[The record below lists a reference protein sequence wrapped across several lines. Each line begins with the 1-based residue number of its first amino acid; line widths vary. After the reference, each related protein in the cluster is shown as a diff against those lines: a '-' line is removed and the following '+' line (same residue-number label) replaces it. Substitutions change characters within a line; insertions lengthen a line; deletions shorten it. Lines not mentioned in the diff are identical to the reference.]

1 MKPSARS
8 LAARTL
14 AAALGVSALAMVS
27 GALGAGLAS
36 QRAAAPSSVAVID
49 IDRLSM
55 DLEEFKVPA
64 EQFRAKQAAWGEEI
78 RALQA
83 KMAAV
88 DAELDLVPE
97 TEIDA
102 RISKVIQR
110 STLDSEIKTKGQ
122 LFQQAS
128 DIEQSKLFK
137 QMFDRI
143 ADGAARLARRDGID
157 LVLVDDRI
165 FTIPVNNRAAQ
176 SAALESKKVLYASE
190 PVDLTDELLTMLNN
204 EFGAGKR

>member
-1 MKPSARS
+1 MKLPSRS
-8 LAARTL
+8 LTPRTL
-14 AAALGVSALAMVS
+14 AAALGVSVVALLS

-36 QRAAAPSSVAVID
+36 QRAAAPSSVAVVD

-55 DLEEFKVPA
+55 ELEEFKVPA
-64 EQFRAKQAAWGEEI
+64 EQFRAKQAGWGEEI
-78 RALQA
+78 KALQA

-88 DAELDLVPE
+88 DAELELIPE

-102 RISKVIQR
+102 RINKVIQR

-143 ADGAARLARRDGID
+143 ADGAARLAQRDGID
-157 LVLVDDRI
+157 LMLVDDRI